1 MLDIDLTMGNS
12 SIVKF
17 GGYDQSQIDGD
28 INVFK
33 TNDQDYG
40 LTGSVKWGSFPFSAA
55 ASYSRGIYFT
65 PEYPFTYLGVVDF
78 NFLVLKMK

>member
-40 LTGSVKWGSFPFSAA
+40 LTGSV
-55 ASYSRGIYFT
+55 
-65 PEYPFTYLGVVDF
+65 
-78 NFLVLKMK
+78 

>member
-17 GGYDQSQIDGD
+17 GGYDTSQIDGD

-40 LTGSVKWGSFPFSAA
+40 LTGSV
-55 ASYSRGIYFT
+55 
-65 PEYPFTYLGVVDF
+65 
-78 NFLVLKMK
+78 